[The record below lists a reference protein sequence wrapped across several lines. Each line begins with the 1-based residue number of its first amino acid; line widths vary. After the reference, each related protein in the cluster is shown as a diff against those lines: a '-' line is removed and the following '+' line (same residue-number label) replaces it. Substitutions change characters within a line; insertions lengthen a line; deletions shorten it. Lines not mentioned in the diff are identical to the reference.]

1 MLFYNHQPETD
12 EQHVKRV
19 SEKISKIL
27 KDENLIF
34 DVQMIPQIRILPIP
48 KPKLKE
54 KKDAPTS

>member
-1 MLFYNHQPETD
+1 MLFHQHQPETE

-34 DVQMIPQIRILPIP
+34 DVQMIPQIRIIHIP
-48 KPKLKE
+48 KPKVEE
-54 KKDAPTS
+54 KKDDPTS